1 MKKILALVLG
11 LMLVVSACPYVL
23 AEDVPTFDSFALGTD
38 FKDITATIKVLNH
51 RTDLIESGAI
61 KGYIARFNEMY
72 PNITV
77 EYEGITD
84 YAEDIVIR
92 LGGSKDWGDIMM
104 LPASLEAD
112 EFANFFVPFGNLE
125 EMKEKYNFI
134 DNKQF
139 DGIVYGIPSTGNAQG
154 IVYNKAVF
162 AAAGINEL
170 PKTPDEF
177 ITALQKIKD
186 NTDAIPL
193 YTNYAAGWTMGAWD
207 AYLGGSATG
216 NANLMNI
223 DMLHQKD
230 PFSDRGD
237 STGPYA
243 VYKVLYDATAKGLIE
258 EDYTTTDWEGC
269 KAMINNGQIGCL
281 VLGSWAYSQMRDAG
295 EHGEDIGYMSFPITV
310 NGKQYAS
317 AGADYCYAIN
327 KNADVNQQIASMV
340 YIKWLTY
347 ESGFTYN
354 EGGIPIDKN
363 GEYPDL
369 YAAFE
374 GIDFIA
380 DNPAKPEEA
389 TLPDELNAES
399 ALSLNRGGNEKV
411 QKIIEAAFNGSK
423 SFDEIMN
430 EWNQAWSD
438 AQKALNVIV
447 NE

>member
-374 GIDFIA
+374 GIEFIA

>member
-389 TLPDELNAES
+389 TLPDELNA
-399 ALSLNRGGNEKV
+399 KV
-411 QKIIEAAFNGSK
+411 PCP
-423 SFDEIMN
+423 
-430 EWNQAWSD
+430 
-438 AQKALNVIV
+438 
-447 NE
+447 

>member
-11 LMLVVSACPYVL
+11 LVLVLSACTFAL
-23 AEDVPTFDSFALGTD
+23 AEDVPTFDSFTLGTD

-61 KGYIARFNEMY
+61 ESYIARFNEMY

-177 ITALQKIKD
+177 IAALQKIKD

-207 AYLGGSATG
+207 AYLGGSANG

-281 VLGSWAYSQMRDAG
+281 VLGSWAFSQMRDAG

-310 NGKQYAS
+310 NGMQYAS

-340 YIKWLTY
+340 YVKWLTY

-374 GIDFIA
+374 GIEFIA

-411 QKIIEAAFNGSK
+411 QKIIEAAFTRSK

-438 AQKALNVIV
+438 AQKALNVTV

>member
-11 LMLVVSACPYVL
+11 LMLVFSACTYAL
-23 AEDVPTFDSFALGTD
+23 AEDVPTFDSFTLGTD

-51 RTDLIESGAI
+51 RTDLIENGAI
-61 KGYIARFNEMY
+61 EGYIARFNEMY

-77 EYEGITD
+77 EYEGVTD

-162 AAAGINEL
+162 TAAGINEL

-177 ITALQKIKD
+177 IAALQKIKD

-269 KAMINNGQIGCL
+269 KAMINNGQIGCM
-281 VLGSWAYSQMRDAG
+281 VLGSWAFSQMRDAG
-295 EHGEDIGYMSFPITV
+295 EHGGDIGYMSFPITV

-327 KNADVNQQIASMV
+327 KNADVNNQIASMV

-374 GIDFIA
+374 GIEFIA

-411 QKIIEAAFNGSK
+411 QKIIEAAFTGSK
-423 SFDEIMN
+423 SFDEIMD

-438 AQKALNVIV
+438 AQKALNVAV
-447 NE
+447 TE

>member
-1 MKKILALVLG
+1 MKRVLALFLS
-11 LMLVVSACPYVL
+11 LLLLSVSFLTL
-23 AEDVPTFDSFALGTD
+23 AEDVPTFDSFTLGED
-38 FKDITATIKVLNH
+38 YKDVTASIKVLNH

-61 KGYIARFNEMY
+61 TEYIARFNEMY
-72 PNITV
+72 PNITIT
-77 EYEGITD
+77 YEGVTD
-84 YAEDIVIR
+84 YAEESVIR
-92 LGGSKDWGDIMM
+92 LAGSKEWGDIMM

-112 EFANFFVPFGNLE
+112 EFESFFVPFGNLD
-125 EMKEKYNFI
+125 EMSEKYNFI
-134 DNKQF
+134 NNKQF
-139 DGIVYGIPSTGNAQG
+139 NGVVYGIPSTGNAQG

-162 AAAGINEL
+162 EKAGVKEL

-177 ITALQKIKD
+177 IAALQLVKD

-216 NANLMNI
+216 SASLMNI
-223 DMLHQKD
+223 DMLHQKS
-230 PFSDRGD
+230 PFSDPGD
-237 STGPYA
+237 GTGPYN
-243 VYKVLYDATAKGLIE
+243 VYKILYDATAKGLIE

-281 VLGSWAYSQMRDAG
+281 VLGSWAFSQMRDAG
-295 EHGEDIGYMSFPITV
+295 PNGADIGYMSFPITV

-327 KNADVNQQIASMV
+327 KNAPVENQIASMV
-340 YIKWLTY
+340 YVKWLTY
-347 ESGFTYN
+347 ESGFTFN

-374 GIDFIA
+374 GIEFVA
-380 DNPAKPEEA
+380 DLPANAEEA

-411 QKIIEAAFNGSK
+411 QKIIEAAFSGSK
-423 SFDEIMN
+423 GFDEIMD

-438 AQKALNVIV
+438 AQEALSIEVV
-447 NE
+447 E

>member
-1 MKKILALVLG
+1 
-11 LMLVVSACPYVL
+11 
-23 AEDVPTFDSFALGTD
+23 
-38 FKDITATIKVLNH
+38 
-51 RTDLIESGAI
+51 
-61 KGYIARFNEMY
+61 MY